1 MASRDADVVIL
12 GAGPSGLAAALQ
24 LQRAGISAAVFGSPM
39 SFWRSMPQGMLL
51 RSNWGATNIAEHR
64 GPFSLDAFK
73 AETGLEFEQPVP
85 LEAFI
90 AYGEWFQRRAVPDV
104 DRRWITS
111 ISRNGGGFQI
121 QLSGGDELTSRSV
134 VVAAGIEGFAARPHL
149 FEHLE
154 APLALHTSDVADPS
168 RFAGA
173 SVAVV
178 GGGQSALETAALL
191 GEAGASVEVIHRR
204 PSVVWLRGHAVI
216 HRLGRLGPVVYAP
229 TDVGPLWYSRL
240 VSQPGIFTKLP
251 RGTQAKI
258 ARRCIRPAGSH
269 WLRERLES
277 QTLTFGRTVTAA
289 EQRGAG
295 VELTLDDDS
304 RRQVD
309 HVILG
314 TGYRVDINRYE
325 FLAPEL
331 LRDVRQ
337 VAGYPV
343 LGPGLSSSVPGLYFM
358 GAPAAWSVGPIM
370 RFVSGTWYGSRALAD
385 RIACS

>member
-1 MASRDADVVIL
+1 MATPDANVVIL

-24 LQRAGISAAVFGSPM
+24 LRRAGISAAVFGSPM
-39 SFWRSMPQGMLL
+39 SFWRSMPPGMLL

-64 GPFSLDAFK
+64 GPLSLDAFK
-73 AETGLEFEQPVP
+73 AESGLEFEQPVP

-90 AYGEWFQRRAVPDV
+90 AYGEWFQQRAVPDV
-104 DRRWITS
+104 DSRWVTNV
-111 ISRNGGGFQI
+111 SRNGSGFRVR
-121 QLSGGDELTSRSV
+121 LSGGDELTSRSV
-134 VVAAGIEGFAARPHL
+134 VVAAGIAGFAARPRI
-149 FEHLE
+149 FEHIG
-154 APLALHTSDVADPS
+154 APFALHTSEVNDLS

-173 SVAVV
+173 SVAVI

-191 GEAGASVEVIHRR
+191 SEAGASVEVIHRR

-216 HRLGRLGPVVYAP
+216 HRIGRLGPIVYAP

-251 RGTQAKI
+251 QGTQTKVA
-258 ARRCIRPAGSH
+258 ARCIRPAGSH

-277 QTLTFGRTVTAA
+277 QTLTLGRTVTRA
-289 EQRGAG
+289 EQLGGG

-304 RRQVD
+304 RRAVD
-309 HVILG
+309 HVVLG
-314 TGYRVDINRYE
+314 TGYRVDVNRYA
-325 FLAPEL
+325 FLAPDL

-337 VAGYPV
+337 VEGYPI
-343 LGPGLSSSVPGLYFM
+343 LGAGLSSSVPGLYFV

-370 RFVSGTWYGSRALAD
+370 RFVSGTWYGSRALAS

>member
-1 MASRDADVVIL
+1 VTSPDANVVIL
-12 GAGPSGLAAALQ
+12 GAGPSGLAAAVQ

-39 SFWRSMPQGMLL
+39 SFWRSMPKGMLL
-51 RSNWGATNIAEHR
+51 RSNWSATNIAEHR

-73 AETGLEFEQPVP
+73 AETGLEFDQPVP

-90 AYGEWFQRRAVPDV
+90 AYGEWFQQRAVPHV
-104 DRRWITS
+104 DRRWVTNV
-111 ISRNGGGFQI
+111 SRNGVGFRV
-121 QLSGGDELTSRSV
+121 QLSGGDELTARSV
-134 VVAAGIEGFAARPHL
+134 VVAAGIAGFAARPRT
-149 FEHLE
+149 FEHIE
-154 APLALHTSDVADPS
+154 PPLALHTSEVTDLAPFS
-168 RFAGA
+168 GA
-173 SVAVV
+173 SVAMI

-204 PSVVWLRGHAVI
+204 PSITWLRGHAVI

-240 VSQPGIFTKLP
+240 VSQPKVFTKLP
-251 RGTQAKI
+251 RGTQTKV

-269 WLRERLES
+269 WLRDRLES
-277 QTLTFGRTVTAA
+277 QTLTLGRTVTTA
-289 EQRGAG
+289 EQRDAG
-295 VELTLDDDS
+295 VELTLDDGS
-304 RRQVD
+304 RRLVD
-309 HVILG
+309 RVLLG

-325 FLAPEL
+325 FLAPDL

-337 VAGYPV
+337 VEGYPI
-343 LGPGLSSSVPGLYFM
+343 LGPGLASSVPGLYFM

-370 RFVSGTWYGSRALAD
+370 RFVSGTWYGSRALAH

>member
-73 AETGLEFEQPVP
+73 ADTGLEFEQPVP

-134 VVAAGIEGFAARPHL
+134 VVAAGIEGFAARPPL

-154 APLALHTSDVADPS
+154 APQALHTSEVTDPS
-168 RFAGA
+168 RFAGT

-337 VAGYPV
+337 VGGYPI

-370 RFVSGTWYGSRALAD
+370 RFVSGTWYGSRAVAD